1 MFILTPP
8 ANIFS
13 FFIVGTTI
21 NHLKLYRYERKEGA
35 REERNKEKLTHGD
48 WIMAEF
54 YAHWQPENKRM
65 HPVIEEFKKLM
76 EGTLEVVQID
86 IDQER
91 ALAELYTIENTP
103 TYILMRKGEQL
114 WRQSGELSLERLER
128 AVKEFKP

>member
-1 MFILTPP
+1 M
-8 ANIFS
+8 
-13 FFIVGTTI
+13 
-21 NHLKLYRYERKEGA
+21 KEKKKA

-54 YAHWQPENKRM
+54 YAHRQP
-65 HPVIEEFKKLM
+65 
-76 EGTLEVVQID
+76 EVVQID